1 MKHPLYPFIILLS
14 FSTLFLSPSLFPVHA
29 AKVYVADGDL
39 ISFGYHLIANQTTF
53 EIRTEDNP
61 VKVRITKDSFK
72 PPGLYDDIIGMEL
85 GSMKDEI
92 IVYPEEG
99 YTPIDGTYASLYNLT
114 LYYKRLKIYAVN
126 GLFYTDYLT
135 NGGTSPPFGKI
146 LLNIFYALLGLS
158 AFGLVIFG
166 GFKLYPL
173 VFGKRCAVCKKPAIG
188 TCKKCGKT
196 FCELCYSNGCPYC
209 KGRSLIRFK

>member
-14 FSTLFLSPSLFPVHA
+14 FSTLFLSPSLFSVSA
-29 AKVYVADGDL
+29 AKVYVQDGDL
-39 ISFGYHLIANQTTF
+39 ISFGYRLVANSSVF
-53 EIRTEDNP
+53 EVRTEDNP
-61 VKVRITKDSFK
+61 VKVRIVQDSFK
-72 PPGLYDDIIGMEL
+72 PPGLYDQIIGMEL
-85 GSMKDEI
+85 GSSKDA
-92 IVYPEEG
+92 IVYPEDG
-99 YTPIDGTYASLYNLT
+99 YTPIDGKYASLYNLT
-114 LYYKRLKIYAVN
+114 LYYYNLKIYAVN

-135 NGGTSPPFGKI
+135 NGSTSPPFGKI

-158 AFGLVIFG
+158 AFGLAIFG